1 MEYENLVCERRGAAL
16 VVRLNRPEKLN
27 SLSQGMLGDL
37 RACAE
42 SIQRDASVRA
52 VVLTG
57 AGRGFCAGADL
68 TDPDAAPAAGQTMGQ
83 WIAQRMRADFN
94 PVAVLWSSLPAPLLV
109 AVNGV
114 AAGAGVSLA
123 LLGDITL
130 AARSASFSVL
140 FTPKLGL
147 APEARAMELA
157 ELLGAG
163 PTRAL
168 LAVRALTEDGATR
181 ALTEQLEREA
191 AVQQTLA
198 DTGDF
203 SEGIAAFREKRA
215 PRFRGS

>member
-1 MEYENLVCERRGAAL
+1 MTGRPMSGEEAQRIGLIAECVDDAAL
-16 VVRLNRPEKLN
+16 
-27 SLSQGMLGDL
+27 
-37 RACAE
+37 
-42 SIQRDASVRA
+42 
-52 VVLTG
+52 
-57 AGRGFCAGADL
+57 
-68 TDPDAAPAAGQTMGQ
+68 
-83 WIAQRMRADFN
+83 
-94 PVAVLWSSLPAPLLV
+94 
-109 AVNGV
+109 
-114 AAGAGVSLA
+114 
-123 LLGDITL
+123 
-130 AARSASFSVL
+130 
-140 FTPKLGL
+140 
-147 APEARAMELA
+147 EARAMELA